1 MADDNK
7 NEIAKS
13 NSDLDRVTNEFE
25 VATIQLGIANKFVEY
40 VMNSSLKSNFE
51 TRDEQGNK
59 IVNPNDI
66 INCIMLGMELGLGPL
81 SSITY
86 GRTLNGN
93 GYISI
98 KRGRELGLDDVAAM
112 QNIHVWQNKDKLVV
126 YTGVHVISKVL
137 LDNGVKIDI
146 LEDAIPLYKY
156 KDLKTPTKI
165 YDELNNDMIVVN
177 NNTKPEDLKDA
188 LAKGKTPVSA
198 IKYDVK
204 TTVKLTR
211 VSKGQE
217 ITISYTL
224 KQATNAGLYKGI
236 NDDGEKVDGKAN
248 WNNHPE
254 THLRGRCITIGGRI
268 IVADKLNGI
277 YSIDE
282 ASEIKEAKVIVEDIS
297 HEELKD

>member
-7 NEIAKS
+7 NEIARS

-25 VATIQLGIANKFVEY
+25 VATIQLEIANKFVDY
-40 VMNSSLKSNFE
+40 VMNSSLRSNFE

-59 IVNPNDI
+59 VVNPNDI
-66 INCIMLGMELGLGPL
+66 INCIMLGMELGLRPL
-81 SSITY
+81 SAITY
-86 GRTLNGN
+86 GRNLNGN

-112 QNIHVWQNKDKLVV
+112 QNIHVWQGRDKLIV
-126 YTGVHVISKVL
+126 YTGVHIVTKVL
-137 LDNGVKIDI
+137 IDNGVKIDV

-165 YDELNNDMIVVN
+165 YDEVSNDMIIVT
-177 NNTKPEDLKDA
+177 NNTKKEDLEKA
-188 LAKGKTPVSA
+188 LKEGKTPVSA
-198 IKYDVK
+198 IKYDVR

-211 VSKGQE
+211 KSKDQE

-236 NDDGEKVDGKAN
+236 NDEGEKVDGKAN

-268 IVADKLNGI
+268 IAADKLNGV
-277 YSIDE
+277 YSADE
-282 ASEIKEAKVIVEDIS
+282 ASEIHEAKIVEDVS